1 MQVESKTIK
10 NIANTQKIISSL
22 MHQFLKLVLTPQIK
36 TVRFA
41 ITFMR
46 LNEDETLFKQEN
58 LSKTKVNF
66 INTATK
72 LSQKQPSNKDIRLC
86 HVGTWAGIIQHK
98 MELTVF
104 FRINEPPRSPELRVQ
119 GNWHRGA
126 GNPELIF
133 LPKLK
138 CTDTFNVLL
147 SRLWR
152 G

>member
-22 MHQFLKLVLTPQIK
+22 MHQLLKLILTPQIK

-72 LSQKQPSNKDIRLC
+72 LSQKQPSNKDIRLVSC
-86 HVGTWAGIIQHK
+86 GYLSWHHTAQNGIDC
-98 MELTVF
+98 
-104 FRINEPPRSPELRVQ
+104 
-119 GNWHRGA
+119 
-126 GNPELIF
+126 F
-133 LPKLK
+133 L
-138 CTDTFNVLL
+138 
-147 SRLWR
+147 
-152 G
+152 